1 MGSVAGVHGQG
12 DSGIVDVSTLSPY
25 TSLMINNL
33 TAAQQIEI
41 IDQTFLKIA
50 INFWPA
56 LLMIAIGMSFLA
68 YTESRSK

>member
-1 MGSVAGVHGQG
+1 
-12 DSGIVDVSTLSPY
+12 
-25 TSLMINNL
+25 MINNL
-33 TAAQQIEI
+33 TNAQQFEI
-41 IDQTFLKIA
+41 IAQTFLKIA

>member
-1 MGSVAGVHGQG
+1 MGSVAGVRGQG
-12 DSGIVDVSTLSPY
+12 DSGIVDVSTAWPY
-25 TSLMINNL
+25 TSPMINNL
-33 TAAQQIEI
+33 TNAQQIAI
-41 IDQTFLKIA
+41 IAQTFLKIA